1 MAEADQAVRLRHYT
15 RKGSKNR
22 ILQEAR
28 LLAKDQNK
36 VFVEPASHKPLSP
49 RAAEATHLLKRGKGN
64 AYVEF
69 DSQPGELC
77 QQTNRLTGEIEFYL
91 QGDVDLSR
99 RNAEG
104 FDNH

>member
-49 RAAEATHLLKRGKGN
+49 RAAAWERHPTNPIIRLSAF
-64 AYVEF
+64 EF
-69 DSQPGELC
+69 RPF
-77 QQTNRLTGEIEFYL
+77 QQGL
-91 QGDVDLSR
+91 QWLVKAKSKYRSG
-99 RNAEG
+99 
-104 FDNH
+104 